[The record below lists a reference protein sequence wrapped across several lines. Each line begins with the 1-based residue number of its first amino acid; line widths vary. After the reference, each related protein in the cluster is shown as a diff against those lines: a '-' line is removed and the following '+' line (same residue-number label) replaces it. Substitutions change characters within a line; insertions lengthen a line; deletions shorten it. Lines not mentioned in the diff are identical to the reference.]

1 MDRSIRYVRE
11 HKVAPLLNDM
21 LTHLLL
27 SQAPDPLAALI
38 AYLEKKNVKDA
49 RPSDRTPSLD
59 GAASVSLAASPTEA
73 SRSGAGPQVD
83 ISDLVGLDEI
93 VAEILRSE
101 HVAQV
106 QVEWVASALPKS
118 ALAAQPLLER
128 FHKNSQMIAALAQ
141 QLAELHRDVA
151 AAPTP
156 SALKSDAD
164 IVVDDSDAVSRI
176 RTEALMLEKRLSEWL
191 KNGDAT
197 KAPAVATEMVSR
209 AIRQQEALLRLLS
222 QL

>member
-59 GAASVSLAASPTEA
+59 GTASASLAASPTEA
-73 SRSGAGPQVD
+73 SRSGAGSQAD

-106 QVEWVASALPKS
+106 QVERAASGLPKS

-128 FHKNSQMIAALAQ
+128 FHKNSQVIAALAQ
-141 QLAELHRDVA
+141 QLAELHREVA
-151 AAPTP
+151 AAPIP
-156 SALKSDAD
+156 SAFKSGGD

>member
-27 SQAPDPLAALI
+27 SQAPDPLTALI
-38 AYLEKKNVKDA
+38 AYLEKKHVKDG
-49 RPSDRTPSLD
+49 RSSSRTSDDATPPTITA
-59 GAASVSLAASPTEA
+59 GAAVAASPTIDVSA
-73 SRSGAGPQVD
+73 L
-83 ISDLVGLDEI
+83 IGLDEI

-106 QVEWVASALPKS
+106 QVERVAATLPKS

-141 QLAELHRDVA
+141 QLAELHRDAAQIVA
-151 AAPTP
+151 TAPSTP
-156 SALKSDAD
+156 ASPASPL
-164 IVVDDSDAVSRI
+164 IVDEQDAVERI
-176 RTEALMLEKRLSEWL
+176 RTEALQLEKRLAEWL
-191 KNGDAT
+191 KNGDAA
-197 KAPAVATEMVSR
+197 KAPAVAAEMVAR
-209 AIRQQEALLRLLS
+209 ALKQQEALLRLLS